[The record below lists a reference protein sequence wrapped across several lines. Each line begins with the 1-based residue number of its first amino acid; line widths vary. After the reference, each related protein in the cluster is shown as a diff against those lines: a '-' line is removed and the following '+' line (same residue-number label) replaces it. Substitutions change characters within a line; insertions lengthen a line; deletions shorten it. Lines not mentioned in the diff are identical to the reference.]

1 MVMIVDK
8 KEQAQLQSAVKSL
21 EKLERVVQQMAM
33 RISLLER
40 QNAKLKSASIKNASD
55 IGAVERQIR
64 R

>member
-1 MVMIVDK
+1 MDK
-8 KEQAQLQSAVKSL
+8 KEQAQLQAAVKAID
-21 EKLERVVQQMAM
+21 KLERIVQQMAI
-33 RISLLER
+33 RISALER